1 MTPASSPWRRRSK
14 DTPTTP
20 PPPSTGDARSSV
32 HDGDR
37 LITSTVA
44 IPERLSAVLFVPEMP
59 MPTAEA
65 RSVLPTDISVQ
76 DAVFNMGRVGLL
88 VNALA
93 TDDLDQLA
101 VATQDRLHQ
110 PPRQAI
116 FHPMK
121 VIMRAALDAG
131 AHRRVPLRRGLHH
144 PRPLIRPR
152 NDHRL
157 RDGRSGLEGGSGR
170 GCDRHQ
176 AGSRGRAGGGVRGL
190 RAALDAAGWPV
201 GVSYKFADTV
211 GIK

>member
-1 MTPASSPWRRRSK
+1 
-14 DTPTTP
+14 
-20 PPPSTGDARSSV
+20 
-32 HDGDR
+32 
-37 LITSTVA
+37 
-44 IPERLSAVLFVPEMP
+44 

-65 RSVLPTDISVQ
+65 RSVLPTEISVQ

-93 TDDLDQLA
+93 TGDLDQLA

-131 AHRRVPLRRGLHH
+131 AHGAFLSGAGSTIL
-144 PRPLIRPR
+144 RPLVRPR

-157 RDGRSGLEGGSGR
+157 RNGRSRVEGGRGWGR
-170 GCDRHQ
+170 HRYEADDWR
-176 AGSRGRAGGGVRGL
+176 RAGGGVRG
-190 RAALDAAGWPV
+190 
-201 GVSYKFADTV
+201 
-211 GIK
+211 